1 MGDKCKPT
9 PPEKSSTH
17 SQGSKRRCGT
27 FLPKEKQTP
36 SKAYQGSKFFSFEG
50 KVLDGMR
57 KTMEQNLKMN
67 TSDNVALSEDENE

>member
-1 MGDKCKPT
+1 MWDFLDKRKT
-9 PPEKSSTH
+9 NSIQSLL
-17 SQGSKRRCGT
+17 R
-27 FLPKEKQTP
+27 FD
-36 SKAYQGSKFFSFEG
+36 FFSFEG